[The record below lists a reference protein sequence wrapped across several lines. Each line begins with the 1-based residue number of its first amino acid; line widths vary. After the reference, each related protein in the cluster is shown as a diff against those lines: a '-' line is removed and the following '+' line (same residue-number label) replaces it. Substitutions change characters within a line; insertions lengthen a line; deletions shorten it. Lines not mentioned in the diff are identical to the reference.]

1 MSSRILTLHPQGKQG
16 VSIDLAKYNQ
26 VADTL
31 REVLFD
37 RELTFGELRSE
48 IESRLNGHF
57 DGSIGWYT
65 TTIKLDL
72 EARGEIER
80 FGSSP
85 QRLRIVSQN

>member
-48 IESRLNGHF
+48 IESRLNGRF

-80 FGSSP
+80 FGKSP

>member
-1 MSSRILTLHPQGKQG
+1 MSERILTLHPQGKQG
-16 VSIDLAKYNQ
+16 VRIDLGKYNQ

-37 RELTFGELRSE
+37 RELTFAELTAE
-48 IESRLNGHF
+48 VEDRLKDRF
-57 DGSIGWYT
+57 KGSLGWYM

-80 FGSSP
+80 FGSRP
-85 QRLRIVSQN
+85 QRLRMPFTQ